1 MTEEKA
7 HMEIGFNENLEP
19 CPLCKSKDVYLDKEI
34 NKRLNK

>member
-1 MTEEKA
+1 
-7 HMEIGFNENLEP
+7 MEIGFNENLEP